1 MHNKFCVIDYNT
13 VITGSY
19 NWSYKAENNFENIIV
34 NYNDTGLAEQFVN
47 EFIQIK
53 NKYYPDE
60 PKTENEFPLEKIIKR
75 LEILKN
81 FIILE
86 DIDDVK
92 CNCKKHT
99 ISTKTLTPLLVA
111 RKYLYY
117 Y

>member
-1 MHNKFCVIDYNT
+1 LITTT

-19 NWSYKAENNFENIIV
+19 TGAIKPKNNFENIIV
-34 NYNDTGLAEQFVN
+34 NYNDTGLN
-47 EFIQIK
+47 ELVTSSSKSIK

-60 PKTENEFPLEKIIKR
+60 PKTENEFYSEKIIKR

-92 CNCKKHT
+92 MQLQKNIQFQRRH
-99 ISTKTLTPLLVA
+99 
-111 RKYLYY
+111 
-117 Y
+117 